1 MANLNFL
8 LSVMMIQNTIKYRN
22 NFESDVGEE
31 LVDWSYEPYQ
41 IPYVTKRKYTPD
53 FTKGNILVEC
63 KGYFRVGDTQ
73 KYKAIRDSLY
83 TQELVFVF
91 TNSNKKVRK
100 GSKLTMGEWCDKEGF
115 KWFTKETLQELKS
128 YGPTI
133 K

>member
-1 MANLNFL
+1 MNFL

-22 NFESDVGEE
+22 NFESDIGEE

>member
-8 LSVMMIQNTIKYRN
+8 LSVMKKPNTIKYRN
-22 NFESDVGEE
+22 NFESDVGDE
-31 LVDWSYEPYQ
+31 LVGWSYEPYH
-41 IPYVTKRKYTPD
+41 IPYITKRKYIPD

-63 KGYFRVGDTQ
+63 KGFFRAGDTQ
-73 KYKAIRDSLY
+73 KYKAIRDSLHS
-83 TQELVFVF
+83 QELVFVF

-100 GSKLTMGEWCDKEGF
+100 GSKITMGGWCDKEGF

>member
-1 MANLNFL
+1 
-8 LSVMMIQNTIKYRN
+8 MMIQNTIKYRN
-22 NFESDVGEE
+22 NFESDIGEE

>member
-41 IPYVTKRKYTPD
+41 IPYITKRKYTPD

>member
-1 MANLNFL
+1 
-8 LSVMMIQNTIKYRN
+8 MMIQNTIKYRN

>member
-1 MANLNFL
+1 MKNP
-8 LSVMMIQNTIKYRN
+8 NTIKYRN

>member
-1 MANLNFL
+1 
-8 LSVMMIQNTIKYRN
+8 MIQNTIKYRN
-22 NFESDVGEE
+22 NFESDIGEE

>member
-8 LSVMMIQNTIKYRN
+8 LSEMMIQNTIKYRN
-22 NFESDVGEE
+22 NFESDIGEE

>member
-1 MANLNFL
+1 MNFL

-22 NFESDVGEE
+22 NFESDIGEE

-128 YGPTI
+128 YGPTV

>member
-8 LSVMMIQNTIKYRN
+8 LSVMKNPNTIKYRN

>member
-1 MANLNFL
+1 
-8 LSVMMIQNTIKYRN
+8 MIQNTIKYRN
-22 NFESDVGEE
+22 NFESDIGEE

-53 FTKGNILVEC
+53 FTKENILVEC

>member
-1 MANLNFL
+1 
-8 LSVMMIQNTIKYRN
+8 MMIQNTIKYRN

-115 KWFTKETLQELKS
+115 KWFTKETLEELKH

>member
-1 MANLNFL
+1 
-8 LSVMMIQNTIKYRN
+8 MMIQNTIKYRN
-22 NFESDVGEE
+22 NFESDIGEE

-100 GSKLTMGEWCDKEGF
+100 GSKLTMGDWCDKEGF